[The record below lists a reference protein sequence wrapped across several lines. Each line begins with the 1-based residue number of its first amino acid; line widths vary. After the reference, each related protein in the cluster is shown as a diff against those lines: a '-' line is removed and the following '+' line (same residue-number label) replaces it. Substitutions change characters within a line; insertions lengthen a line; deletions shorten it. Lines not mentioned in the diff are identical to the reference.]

1 MSEENSIAQAPRAA
15 ERDASQEAVHQA
27 AFSIPD
33 DLAKRYEIRAIEGRS
48 ETDRRVGLFTPS
60 NVQMPALE
68 ISNERIVANR
78 DDRET
83 VENLV
88 KLAQHNGWEGISVD
102 GSPEF
107 RKAVWQAAE
116 RSGLEVNGYE
126 PSFAEREAVERQRRE
141 EAEGERKD
149 AERLRKDDKAEKD
162 GEAEI
167 VVEAAEI
174 AIDAASPN
182 PAQTVTAD
190 LAKAGHD
197 ESPEDVTSL
206 LKRKSALVE
215 ELHDVLRED
224 PSLSNQTVS
233 EFILKQPSAQMR
245 LGDAGVSNEVLAARN
260 LMSESIIADAAR
272 NQGNLSKTVGEY
284 LRDLDSEIGELARSR
299 GVEAPD
305 GKAARDELVAE
316 ALQERNAF
324 SEFLAS
330 KDRARAAEQENEKLA
345 DLYLRGTQE
354 QREAEPRLANALEA
368 EAEMRRHLEAAFEG
382 DEQRIE
388 AVSQEGRQ
396 IISDV
401 LRRGLDVSV
410 REPTPVRQIEPI
422 QTNQMER

>member
-1 MSEENSIAQAPRAA
+1 MSEENSNAQAPQAA
-15 ERDASQEAVHQA
+15 ERDASQEPVTQA

-48 ETDRRVGLFTPS
+48 ETERRVGLFTPG
-60 NVQMPALE
+60 NAQTPALE

-107 RKAVWQAAE
+107 RKAVWQAAA
-116 RSGLEVNGYE
+116 RSGLEVNGYD

-141 EAEGERKD
+141 EAERERKD
-149 AERLRKDDKAEKD
+149 AQRLRNDDKAERN
-162 GEAEI
+162 GEAEQ

-174 AIDAASPN
+174 AIEAATPN
-182 PAQTVTAD
+182 
-190 LAKAGHD
+190 
-197 ESPEDVTSL
+197 
-206 LKRKSALVE
+206 AL
-215 ELHDVLRED
+215 
-224 PSLSNQTVS
+224 
-233 EFILKQPSAQMR
+233 
-245 LGDAGVSNEVLAARN
+245 
-260 LMSESIIADAAR
+260 
-272 NQGNLSKTVGEY
+272 
-284 LRDLDSEIGELARSR
+284 
-299 GVEAPD
+299 
-305 GKAARDELVAE
+305 
-316 ALQERNAF
+316 

-330 KDRARAAEQENEKLA
+330 KDKAQATERESEKLA
-345 DLYLRGTQE
+345 DLYLSGTQA
-354 QREAEPRLANALEA
+354 QRQAEPRLANALEA

-382 DEQRIE
+382 DDQRIE

-396 IISDV
+396 MISDV

-410 REPTPVRQIEPI
+410 REPAPVRQIEPI